1 MSQRLAIR
9 AERLTKTMGKRSVLR
24 GLDLA
29 IIEGECVVLRGD
41 NGSGK
46 TTLLR
51 CLAGLARPDEGLV
64 LWFERSPLET
74 SARRLIGMVA
84 HESHLYR
91 HLTLRENLILAA
103 RIQSL
108 AEPAQRA
115 GRWLDAAG
123 LRRFADR
130 LPGEVSQGMRRRTSL
145 ARALL
150 HEPPILLLDEPYSGL
165 DQAGSE
171 WLSHTL
177 LDRRSQGQTTC
188 LVTHEHPT
196 TDWLGSRTLELRAGR
211 LSVSDGSESDL
222 DPSVSISAGDDP
234 RWSLDQVAA

>member
-91 HLTLRENLILAA
+91 HLTLR
-103 RIQSL
+103 
-108 AEPAQRA
+108 
-115 GRWLDAAG
+115 
-123 LRRFADR
+123 
-130 LPGEVSQGMRRRTSL
+130 
-145 ARALL
+145 
-150 HEPPILLLDEPYSGL
+150 
-165 DQAGSE
+165 
-171 WLSHTL
+171 
-177 LDRRSQGQTTC
+177 
-188 LVTHEHPT
+188 
-196 TDWLGSRTLELRAGR
+196 
-211 LSVSDGSESDL
+211 
-222 DPSVSISAGDDP
+222 
-234 RWSLDQVAA
+234 